1 MLAAMERMNER
12 LKATTI
18 AEWLDE
24 RWDVDGDALTF
35 FASYACS
42 SANYPTKPDAFAA
55 GFLLALEIADD
66 PDLGRPT
73 LTVA

>member
-1 MLAAMERMNER
+1 MPIISGNSSFSLA
-12 LKATTI
+12 
-18 AEWLDE
+18 
-24 RWDVDGDALTF
+24 F
-35 FASYACS
+35 FANYMHEQAH
-42 SANYPTKPDAFAA
+42 YPTKPDAFAA